1 MCTLSHFS
9 HVRLHNSKDCSP
21 LGSSVDGILKARIQ
35 EWVAIHSSRGSSQL
49 RDRTHVSYYLLHWQ
63 VEPLPLA
70 PRGKPKLHTVK
81 CNFTKVQNHL
91 SLLPRCNSFLQ
102 YMWYYTFLYLIGN
115 QNISLYNEKKRK
127 TLILSF

>member
-1 MCTLSHFS
+1 MLSFKVVSNSLQPHGLQPTRLFS
-9 HVRLHNSKDCSP
+9 PWGFFRQEYWSGLPSP
-21 LGSSVDGILKARIQ
+21 PPGDLPNPGIEPTSLI
-35 EWVAIHSSRGSSQL
+35 ISCI
-49 RDRTHVSYYLLHWQ
+49 WQ

-70 PRGKPKLHTVK
+70 PSGKPKLHTVK

-115 QNISLYNEKKRK
+115 QNISLYKEKKRK
-127 TLILSF
+127 TLILSS